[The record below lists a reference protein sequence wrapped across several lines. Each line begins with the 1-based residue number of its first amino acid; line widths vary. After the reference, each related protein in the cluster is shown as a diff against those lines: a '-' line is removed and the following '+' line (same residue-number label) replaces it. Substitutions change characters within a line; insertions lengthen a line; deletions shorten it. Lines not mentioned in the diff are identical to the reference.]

1 MINIVHFYKYVQCLL
16 LFVYL
21 KCRFILQVQ
30 CKRVK
35 VLYLLNFWKKKKKK
49 KKKLNDG
56 SVSQKIT
63 GFSTAII

>member
-1 MINIVHFYKYVQCLL
+1 MINIVRFYKYVQCLL

-35 VLYLLNFWKKKKKK
+35 VLYLLNFWKKKKE

-56 SVSQKIT
+56 SVSQKII